1 MPGDAMLWL
10 GCALTPGGV
19 AILRLSWSR
28 AARSARLNTLGWGML
43 AGGSLLAGMAE
54 GAWGVAVAA
63 LFAMG
68 TAALFLA
75 RAALEQPRS
84 VRRTPAP
91 IRAIATGGRGDWAR
105 RGATFLL
112 AGPVALAV
120 AVAAAL
126 AARSLAVGW
135 RSAEADANVMVLA
148 LVPLVW
154 PLLAFAVLM
163 ARERGRQITMLI
175 ATFAAVSLPLFALGG
190 QP

>member
-1 MPGDAMLWL
+1 MLWF
-10 GCALTPGGV
+10 GCALAIGGI
-19 AILRLSWSR
+19 AALRLSWSR
-28 AARSARLNTLGWGML
+28 AGRSAGLNALGWAGL
-43 AGGSLLAGMAE
+43 AGGSLLAGLAE

-84 VRRTPAP
+84 LRRSAVSF
-91 IRAIATGGRGDWAR
+91 RAVSTAGRGSWR
-105 RGATFLL
+105 RGTVTFLL
-112 AGPVALAV
+112 AGPAALAL

-126 AARSLAVGW
+126 AARSLAIRWPV
-135 RSAEADANVMVLA
+135 AEADANVMVLA
-148 LVPLVW
+148 LVPLIW

-163 ARERGRQITMLI
+163 AWDRRRQIAMLV
-175 ATFAAVSLPLFALGG
+175 AGLAAASLPLLAMGG